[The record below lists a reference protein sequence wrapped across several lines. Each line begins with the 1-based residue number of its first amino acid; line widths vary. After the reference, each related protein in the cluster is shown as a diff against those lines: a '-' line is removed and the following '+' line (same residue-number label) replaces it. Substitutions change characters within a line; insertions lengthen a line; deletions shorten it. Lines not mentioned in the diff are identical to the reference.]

1 MIKIQ
6 PPKWHNRRDEDI
18 CLQRDS
24 LDLYI
29 DDELTASAPINFDG
43 MEKLKSMVFDELNS
57 GTLYQIKI
65 RNSVQW
71 ESVPT
76 KFEAEGYWQ
85 GLLDKAQA

>member
-29 DDELTASAPINFDG
+29 DDELTASAPISFDG
-43 MEKLKSMVFDELNS
+43 MEKLKSMVDEVMQS
-57 GTLYQIKI
+57 GTLFQIKI

-76 KFEAEGYWQ
+76 KIEGEGYWQ

>member
-29 DDELTASAPINFDG
+29 DDELTASAPISFDG
-43 MEKLKSMVFDELNS
+43 MEKLKSMVDEVMQS
-57 GTLYQIKI
+57 GTLFQIKI

-76 KFEAEGYWQ
+76 KIEAEGYWQ

>member
-6 PPKWHNRRDEDI
+6 PPKWHDRRDEDI

-29 DDELTASAPINFDG
+29 DDELVASAPISFDG
-43 MEKLKSMVFDELNS
+43 MEKLKSMVDEVMQS
-57 GTLYQIKI
+57 GTLFQIKI

-76 KFEAEGYWQ
+76 KIEAEGYWQ